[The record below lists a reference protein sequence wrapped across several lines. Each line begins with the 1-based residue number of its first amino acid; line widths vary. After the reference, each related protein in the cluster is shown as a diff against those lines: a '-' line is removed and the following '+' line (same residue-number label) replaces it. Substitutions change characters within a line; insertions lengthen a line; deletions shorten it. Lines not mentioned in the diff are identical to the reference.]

1 MPKRDNIEK
10 MFNDIAGDYDQ
21 LNHIMSMNV
30 DKTWR
35 SRAIR
40 KIITP
45 DAPQKIMDLACG
57 TGDFSIAIAKKMNPG
72 SHVYGVDLSEGM
84 LDVMRR
90 KVAAGGLEDKIS
102 IQKGIG
108 EKLEF
113 EDGTFD
119 LVTIAFGI
127 RNFEDR
133 QGSLREIL
141 RVLKPGGKIA
151 ILELSVPANPVIR
164 WFYNLYF
171 SKLMPLVGRWISG
184 NGPAYKYLPASVNN
198 FPGKKQWMQTMQDC
212 GFTKVTHKAF
222 TLGLC
227 RFYIGEK
234 A

>member
-10 MFNDIAGDYDQ
+10 MFNAIAGDYDQ

-90 KVAAGGLEDKIS
+90 KVAAGSLEDKIS

-212 GFTKVTHKAF
+212 GFTEVTHKAF

>member
-45 DAPQKIMDLACG
+45 DAPQHIMDLACG

-133 QGSLREIL
+133 PGSLREIL

-151 ILELSVPANPVIR
+151 ILELSVPANPVVR

-212 GFTKVTHKAF
+212 GFTEVTHKAF

>member
-45 DAPQKIMDLACG
+45 DAPQHIMDLACG

-151 ILELSVPANPVIR
+151 ILELSVPANPVVR

-212 GFTKVTHKAF
+212 GFTEVTHKAF

>member
-1 MPKRDNIEK
+1 MPKRENIEK
-10 MFNDIAGDYDQ
+10 MFDDIAGDYDR
-21 LNHIMSMNV
+21 LNHVMSLNV

-35 SRAIR
+35 SRALKR
-40 KIITP
+40 VVSA
-45 DAPQKIMDLACG
+45 DHPQKIMDLACG
-57 TGDFSIAIAKKMNPG
+57 TGDFSIAIAQRMNAG
-72 SHVYGVDLSEGM
+72 SHVFGVDLSEGM

-90 KVAAGGLEDKIS
+90 KVAACGLAEQIT

-113 EDGTFD
+113 EDNSMD

-133 QGSLREIL
+133 EGSLREIL
-141 RVLKPGGKIA
+141 RVLRPGGRLL
-151 ILELSVPANPVIR
+151 ILELSVPSNPVLR

-171 SKLMPLVGRWISG
+171 SKVMPLVGRLVSG

-198 FPGKKQWMQTMQDC
+198 FPGKAAWMQTMTSC
-212 GFTKVTHKAF
+212 GFKNVTHKAF

-227 RFYIGEK
+227 RMYIGEK
-234 A
+234 